1 MCEYEEYLFNCG
13 CSQKRLK
20 SYCHLARNDLNHQC
34 FGVPKLRNVW
44 DQQVDCKS
52 CISKQRASPASS
64 SSSTSS
70 SSSMSYDMHSHYNS
84 Y

>member
-52 CISKQRASPASS
+52 SS
-64 SSSTSS
+64 IHVLIVIVII
-70 SSSMSYDMHSHYNS
+70 DVL
-84 Y
+84 